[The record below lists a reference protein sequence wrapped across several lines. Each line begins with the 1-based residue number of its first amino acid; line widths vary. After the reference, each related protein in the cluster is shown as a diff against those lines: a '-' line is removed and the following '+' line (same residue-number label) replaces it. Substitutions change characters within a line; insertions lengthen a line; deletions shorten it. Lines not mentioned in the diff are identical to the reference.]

1 MGGKNTKLETHTE
14 WDNHA
19 TLDQSSRM
27 PDGARISQISQ
38 KYENN
43 IKSLIQNLQ
52 PESTEAEFTELLN
65 NTSYNTKYQNML
77 SDTSPMVDKPPPI
90 DGFTDSPFL
99 SPVKYANLLNTH
111 TYDNVQYGGAKKSKA
126 SKPSNKNQSKSKKQ
140 QPKSKKTRV
149 KEVTPES
156 AKTTDEDDENK
167 SPDDDDENKSPD
179 DDDENKSTEDDD
191 ENKTTEDDEN
201 KTTEDDD
208 ENKTTEDDDENKTT
222 EGDEGANDDNSNE
235 EEVNEA
241 TSTEH
246 SSKGSNNSDN
256 PFLKNE
262 ESNKDTPVSDDEKS
276 TNNHNTHK
284 TNYQENTTESVHTS
298 QINMLDDSY

>member
-90 DGFTDSPFL
+90 DGFADSPFL

-111 TYDNVQYGGAKKSKA
+111 TSDNVQYGGAKKSKA
-126 SKPSNKNQSKSKKQ
+126 SKPPKKNQPKSKKE
-140 QPKSKKTRV
+140 QPKSKKTHV

-167 SPDDDDENKSPD
+167 SPDDDDENKS
-179 DDDENKSTEDDD
+179 TEDDE
-191 ENKTTEDDEN
+191 ENKTTEDDE
-201 KTTEDDD
+201 
-208 ENKTTEDDDENKTT
+208 ENKTTEDDEENKTT
-222 EGDEGANDDNSNE
+222 EDDEEVNDDNSNE
-235 EEVNEA
+235 EDVNEA

-246 SSKGSNNSDN
+246 SSKDSNNKSDYTSSNNSDN
-256 PFLKNE
+256 NYHSLKNE

-276 TNNHNTHK
+276 TNNHNNHK